1 MNETGNIP
9 IIAPRVDSLT
19 SEEEAGKVAFTNWGP
34 KQTTDGTELPSLLF
48 DGSFVYC
55 LLLDSPC
62 LYLIINLIMIV
73 CFIPIT
79 LLACRTHYYTIKLLI
94 LLTTAGHDRAVYCEH
109 FPICCVVSCGCSCA
123 GNRRILSTS
132 DRTFHLALC
141 SMKFLAIYSSL
152 TILTASCRHPIQLSF
167 WL

>member
-1 MNETGNIP
+1 MLLEMNETGNIP

-34 KQTTDGTELPSLLF
+34 KQTTHGTELPPLLF

-55 LLLDSPC
+55 LLLYSPC

-79 LLACRTHYYTIKLLI
+79 LLACRTHYYTIKLLL
-94 LLTTAGHDRAVYCEH
+94 LLTPRQSTTGQYIVSVFRVVVLSPATA
-109 FPICCVVSCGCSCA
+109 
-123 GNRRILSTS
+123 RRVQETGGSSRLQIVLST
-132 DRTFHLALC
+132 
-141 SMKFLAIYSSL
+141 
-152 TILTASCRHPIQLSF
+152 
-167 WL
+167 